1 MKNVPLVC
9 GLMRREGGAR
19 LIECSRGMKTNELM
33 TNEPN
38 KKMKN
43 KLLLILSITI
53 TSFVYAQN
61 VEFEPDNFP
70 NKEGFKEALGRLQAG
85 NKQFEQGPMFYK
97 MALYHYFAA
106 NQFNPNNALLNFR
119 MGKCCLYSSN
129 KLRSIPF
136 LEKAL
141 KLNSEIDPELQYLLG
156 RAYHLNMEWDKAIK
170 QYKTYVKS
178 LNTTVPENAALAAEA
193 DKHIE
198 ECNTGKELVKKPI
211 RVFIDNV
218 GPEINS
224 QYSDYAPVISADE
237 SVMLFTSRRPTT
249 TGGKMDPE
257 INEYFEDIYMSTK
270 KDDKWTTAVNMGPPI
285 NSDDHDAN
293 SGLSAD
299 GQKFLIY
306 IGKNNGDLCEAELKG
321 NVWSKPERMNKN
333 INTDYHESSACYSPD
348 GKSVYFVS
356 NRPEV
361 GFGDRDIYVSTK
373 DEKGK
378 WGKAVN
384 LGTTINTK
392 GSEEGVF
399 LHPDGKTLYFSSN
412 GHKTMGGYDIFK
424 SVFVNG
430 TWTQPENIGY
440 PVNTAD
446 DDVFFV
452 ISASG
457 KHGYYASSADKG
469 LGEKDIYK
477 VTFLGPE
484 KPMVLNNEDNLLA
497 SRTAPVKEM
506 VIAPTILI
514 KEAQLTILKGIITD
528 ALTKKPLEATIE
540 IIDNLKN
547 EVIASFT
554 SNSSSGAYL
563 VSLPAG
569 KNYGIAVKKENYLFH
584 SENFDIPLT
593 AAFQEVVKDVE
604 LKNVAV
610 GSKIIL
616 KNIFFDY
623 GKATL
628 RAEST
633 SELERLIK
641 LLNDVP
647 SLKIEISGFT
657 DSRGSADFN
666 QKLSENRAKA
676 VVDYLIKAGIAADR
690 LTFVGYGKEQA
701 IATNDTDEGR
711 QLNRRTEFKI
721 LSK

>member
-1 MKNVPLVC
+1 MKKIIVL
-9 GLMRREGGAR
+9 LS
-19 LIECSRGMKTNELM
+19 LIVSSALT
-33 TNEPN
+33 
-38 KKMKN
+38 
-43 KLLLILSITI
+43 
-53 TSFVYAQN
+53 AQN
-61 VEFEPDNFP
+61 VEFVETNFSG
-70 NKEGFKEALGRLQAG
+70 KEGFKEAFNRLKEG
-85 NKQFEQGPMFYK
+85 DKQFEQGPMFYK

-106 NQFNPNNALLNFR
+106 NQFNPNSALLNFR
-119 MGKCCLYSSN
+119 MGKCYLSSSN
-129 KLRSIPF
+129 KLKSISF

-141 KLNSEIDPELQYLLG
+141 KLNPDVDAEIHYLLG
-156 RAYHLNMEWDKAIK
+156 KAYHLGMQWDKAIAAF
-170 QYKTYVKS
+170 KTFQKG
-178 LNTTVPENAALAAEA
+178 LNATDPAEA
-193 DKHIE
+193 KLIADADKRIQ
-198 ECNTGKELVKKPI
+198 ECTTGKELVKNPV

-218 GPEINS
+218 GAEINT

-249 TGGKMDPE
+249 TGGKMDPA

-270 KDDKWTTAVNMGPPI
+270 QNDKWTTAVNMGAPI
-285 NSDDHDAN
+285 NTEDHDAN

-299 GQKFLIY
+299 GQRFLIY
-306 IGKNNGDLCEAELKG
+306 IGKNNGDLCESELKG
-321 NVWSKPERMNKN
+321 TIWTKPERMNKN
-333 INTDYHESSACYSPD
+333 INTDYHESSACYTAD

-356 NRPEV
+356 DKPED
-361 GFGDRDIYVSTK
+361 GLGDRDIYVSKK

-384 LGTTINTK
+384 LGPVINTK

-399 LHPDGKTLYFSSN
+399 IHPDGRTLYFSSN
-412 GHKTMGGYDIFK
+412 GHKTMGAHDIFK
-424 SVFVNG
+424 SVYENG
-430 TWTQPENIGY
+430 QWSVPENIGY
-440 PVNTAD
+440 PVNTTD

-452 ISASG
+452 MSASG
-457 KHGYYASSADKG
+457 KHGYYASSNEKG
-469 LGEKDIYK
+469 LGEKDIYM

-497 SRTAPVKEM
+497 SLTAPIKETVM
-506 VIAPTILI
+506 APTIVI
-514 KEAQLTILKGIITD
+514 KEAQLTILKGVITD
-528 ALTKKPLEATIE
+528 ALTQKPLEATIE

-554 SNSSSGAYL
+554 SNSSTGNYL

-584 SENFDIPLT
+584 SENFDIPIT
-593 AAFQEVVKDVE
+593 AAFQEVVKDVG
-604 LKNVAV
+604 LKNVSV

-633 SELERLIK
+633 SELERLVK
-641 LLNDVP
+641 LLNDV
-647 SLKIEISGFT
+647 SGLKIEISGFT
-657 DSRGSADFN
+657 DSKGSAEFN
-666 QKLSENRAKA
+666 QKLSENRAKS
-676 VVDYLIKAGIAADR
+676 VVDYLVRAGIAADR

-701 IATNDTDEGR
+701 IASNDTEEGR
-711 QLNRRTEFKI
+711 QMNRRTEFKV